1 MIYSLRKIPVWRLI
15 TLKNQLEKYDVNI
28 SIAVRNCRL
37 YNEYA
42 ERVNA
47 GDHIC
52 WVPLAEDFGLSVV
65 QAKRICYRLA
75 KSNKL
80 KTNNSNVNTAGNT
93 ASSTKSIRRFTKRN
107 RAHC

>member
-80 KTNNSNVNTAGNT
+80 KPRNSNVNTAGS
-93 ASSTKSIRRFTKRN
+93 AKSIRRFTKRN
-107 RAHC
+107 RTHC